1 MENEFTKVMSERT
14 NEDLIKIV
22 TVEREKYNPTAI
34 EAADL
39 EVEKR
44 KINIS
49 EFEKIKEK
57 AIVEKKQKQKVD
69 SNIVGSGVRFLN
81 FLIDTIVW
89 FTLAFIISF
98 LIGFIIQ
105 PTDEGIITLI
115 GYIIIFGT
123 FIAYH
128 ILMEIRFQKT
138 IGKFVTKT
146 KVVKLNGEKPTDGD
160 ITTRTFCRLIPFD
173 RISFLFVKNG
183 IHDFLS
189 KTKVIKENIS

>member
-1 MENEFTKVMSERT
+1 MENEFTKVMSEKT

-34 EAADL
+34 EAADI

-44 KINIS
+44 RIDIT

-57 AIVEKKQKQKVD
+57 AIVEQKQKQKVD
-69 SNIVGSGVRFLN
+69 SNIVGSGIRFLN
-81 FLIDTIVW
+81 FLIDSIVW
-89 FTLAFIISF
+89 FTLAFIISS

-105 PTDEGIITLI
+105 PTDEGMITLI
-115 GYIIIFGT
+115 GYLIIFAT
-123 FIAYH
+123 FIAYYT
-128 ILMEIRFQKT
+128 IMEIRFQKT

-146 KVVKLNGEKPTDGD
+146 RVVKINGEKPTDKD